1 MKLDFQIENW
11 SSKTL
16 GRLKFWPLE
25 FLSAIVNY
33 SWSVYLKFLSS
44 FISNKKYAN
53 ETNFTTNLPLCGV
66 KETINPDGP

>member
-1 MKLDFQIENW
+1 MKLHFKLKIGAPKGKTKVLVIRI
-11 SSKTL
+11 SSSDCELFMIK
-16 GRLKFWPLE
+16 
-25 FLSAIVNY
+25 
-33 SWSVYLKFLSS
+33 VYLKFLSS

>member
-1 MKLDFQIENW
+1 MKLHFKLKIGAPKGKTKVLVIRI
-11 SSKTL
+11 SSRDCELFMIK
-16 GRLKFWPLE
+16 
-25 FLSAIVNY
+25 
-33 SWSVYLKFLSS
+33 VYLKFLSS